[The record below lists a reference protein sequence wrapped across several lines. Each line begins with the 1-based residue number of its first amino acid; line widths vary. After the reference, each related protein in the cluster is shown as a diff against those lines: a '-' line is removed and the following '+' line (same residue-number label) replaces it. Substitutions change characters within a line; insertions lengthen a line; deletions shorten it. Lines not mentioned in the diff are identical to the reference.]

1 MHNMIQIPL
10 DIPGVEVENTEILDD
25 GTIVIR
31 VKSTVDGTC
40 CSKCGKHISKP
51 FGHAALRTLRHTSV
65 FGCEVYVS
73 FYPKRYECTHCQGTP
88 TTVQKLSW
96 CKPRSSYTIP
106 FEQHVLLQLVNSTVK
121 DVSIKEN
128 IGYDAVE
135 EILDRYIDS
144 KVNWDN
150 IQSLHIIG
158 VDEFSIKKGHK
169 NYLTIISTRIDN
181 KPVLIAI
188 LKGRKKDTV
197 KKFFSS
203 IPKRLRK
210 TVRVVCCDMYD
221 GYVNAAKE
229 VFSSQ
234 VKVTA
239 DRFHVAKIYRG
250 CVDNL
255 RKKELKRLKK
265 ELTDDEY
272 KKLKGAMWIIR
283 KHPGDLD
290 SEEKDKLELLFKYS
304 PDLNLAYVLS
314 NELTN
319 IFNEDISRSEAKK
332 KISGW
337 KIKVNKSVLNCF
349 DSFLYTLTNREK
361 EILNYF
367 DGRNTSGFVE
377 GLNNKVKVIKRRCY
391 GLLNPENWFQRLS
404 LDLTGY
410 GLFA

>member
-1 MHNMIQIPL
+1 
-10 DIPGVEVENTEILDD
+10 
-25 GTIVIR
+25 
-31 VKSTVDGTC
+31 
-40 CSKCGKHISKP
+40 
-51 FGHAALRTLRHTSV
+51 
-65 FGCEVYVS
+65 
-73 FYPKRYECTHCQGTP
+73 
-88 TTVQKLSW
+88 
-96 CKPRSSYTIP
+96 
-106 FEQHVLLQLVNSTVK
+106 LVNSTVK

-135 EILDRYIDS
+135 EILDRYIDR

-150 IQSLHIIG
+150 IPSLHIIG
-158 VDEFSIKKGHK
+158 IDEFSIKKGHK

-188 LKGRKKDTV
+188 LKGREKITV
-197 KKFFSS
+197 KRFFSS
-203 IPKRLRK
+203 IPKVLRK

-229 VFSSQ
+229 VFSKL

-239 DRFHVAKIYRG
+239 DRFHVAKLYRE
-250 CVDNL
+250 CVDTL
-255 RKKELKRLKK
+255 RKSELRRLKK
-265 ELTDDEY
+265 ELTEEEY
-272 KKLKGAMWIIR
+272 KNLKGAMWIIR

-314 NELTN
+314 NDLTN
-319 IFNEDISRSEAKK
+319 IFNEDISHSEAKK
-332 KISGW
+332 KISEW

-410 GLFA
+410 RLFA